1 MNMRYYLIV
10 PLGLLAALAGWWLSP
25 DAPLSHSDGTSPA
38 PLATPGTAAAS
49 VTTNV
54 SPASLGQQLDALARC
69 EQTQSCPV
77 DNHDPYAAE
86 YRRHQAMAALLDQ
99 LRAGTDLNDANPNA
113 VNKNGA
119 DHLRQLAW
127 QYLGWPDGHV
137 QSAALRLLSALP
149 PVPENVHTLTGA
161 LKSSFD
167 APLMRQAL
175 AELGRYPEQADAM
188 APFFIDMLSTGS
200 LFAGQ
205 EVARGL
211 LPFLTPANVGQ
222 YQALLARLEPQSA
235 KARDL
240 KAVLAEFEQR
250 QANG

>member
-1 MNMRYYLIV
+1 MRYYLIF
-10 PLGLLAALAGWWLSP
+10 PFGLIAVLAGWWLSP
-25 DAPLSHSDGTSPA
+25 EAPAHPDAASPA
-38 PLATPGTAAAS
+38 PLATPGAAAAL
-49 VTTNV
+49 VTTDTSAV
-54 SPASLGQQLDALARC
+54 SLGQQLDALAHC

-99 LRAGTDLNDANPNA
+99 LRASVGTHDATTSD
-113 VNKNGA
+113 A
-119 DHLRQLAW
+119 DRLRPLAW
-127 QYLGWPDGHV
+127 QYLSWPDGHV
-137 QSAALRLLSALP
+137 QSAALSLLSRLP
-149 PVPENVHTLTGA
+149 PVPENVPALTAA
-161 LKSSFD
+161 LTNSFD

-175 AELGRYPEQADAM
+175 AELVRYPEQADAM
-188 APFFIDMLSTGS
+188 APFFIDMMSTGS

-205 EVARGL
+205 EVARGM

-222 YQALLARLEPQSA
+222 YQALQDRLEPQSA

-240 KAVLAEFEQR
+240 KAVLAEFERR